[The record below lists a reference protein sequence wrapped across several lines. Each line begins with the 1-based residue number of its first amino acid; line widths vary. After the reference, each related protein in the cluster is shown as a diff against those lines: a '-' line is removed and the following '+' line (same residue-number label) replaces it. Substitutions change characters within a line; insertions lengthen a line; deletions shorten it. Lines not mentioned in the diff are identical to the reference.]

1 MGVAVGARGVSRARL
16 CDNDA
21 MLRRSFFS
29 HVSGFAAAIGLTDQK
44 APDAPV
50 PAAPWQPA
58 RHDQDAWFDELA
70 GKHRVVFDTWTAPRF
85 PDALQF
91 AGNIFRGNRDYS
103 LTERDLAV
111 IIVVRH
117 QTAPFAFSDA
127 MWAKYGKAFA
137 RRMEWVDPK
146 TQEPPAVNLY
156 TRQLTTYVK
165 QGVHLAVCNLT
176 TRAYTDIIARET
188 QRTTDEVYK
197 ELTTNTVG
205 NTHCVPAG
213 VVAAT
218 RAQER
223 GYSLVSI
230 G

>member
-1 MGVAVGARGVSRARL
+1 
-16 CDNDA
+16 

-29 HVSGFAAAIGLTDQK
+29 HVSGFAAAVGLVDQK
-44 APDAPV
+44 APDTPAAA

-58 RHDQDAWFDELA
+58 RHEQDAWLDELP
-70 GKHRVVFDTWTAPRF
+70 GKHRVVFDTWTAVRF
-85 PDALQF
+85 PDSMLF

-103 LTERDLAV
+103 LSERDLAV
-111 IIVVRH
+111 ILVVRH

-127 MWAKYGKAFA
+127 MWAKYGKAFS

-146 TQEPPAVNLY
+146 TQEPPTVNLY
-156 TRQLTTYVK
+156 TRQLSNYVR

-188 QRTTDEVYK
+188 QRSTDEVYK

-205 NTHCVPAG
+205 NTHFVPAG